1 MSSNVDVISA
11 GLYRPLKSGKGYDAF
26 IKGTNCK
33 VTSLSSGDTFTTVKH
48 MRDWVNK
55 HKEQTILLAPGLR
68 GKSLAATA
76 QNIYRFLYDHIQ
88 YRADGD
94 MQNLKSPGCTWATR
108 KEGADC
114 KTFSIFASSILSN
127 LGIQHSI
134 RQVTQPG
141 YYPDQ
146 YTHVY
151 VVIPRNQK
159 LTKLTNNEKVFVI
172 DATRHQNIEVDFI
185 KKHDTLML
193 HQGLSSPAAYRRPAT
208 KKRAR
213 GLNGVAVSTVSRD
226 LTDLLNVLIMAGVP
240 QSQMKQ
246 VQDEAV
252 SYLNQGLDPEFKIN
266 TDSITVGS
274 KTIPFFP
281 AGLKA
286 PGLGFD
292 PVTIGVI
299 SQAAGSGGG
308 AGDAAGVMSGVLEGL
323 NIKQNIALVTKY
335 GLSSWGASGSPER
348 NAEHWER
355 YTKPALEQLV
365 NNLSSYK
372 NIQFDL
378 NKLQAFVD
386 IFYSFVKGL
395 RDNHSKARSTRE
407 GNQWSMDTIKQ
418 VESQVINPLVS
429 KLKAAGIQVST
440 YTADPQANAFR
451 VPFDNR
457 TLTNSNPDRYLPSSV
472 KQYNITVPQSLINE
486 ATGVNTNLPSGEE
499 LAQGNQFGSGSGSGS
514 STGGNTNYPT
524 TGNYTTGNGTVGST
538 TATAGGISPGMILLV
553 AAGAGL
559 AYTQLNK
566 KKKST
571 TTAKTKK

>member
-1 MSSNVDVISA
+1 VSTNVDVISA

-48 MRDWVNK
+48 MRDWVQK
-55 HKEQTILLAPGLR
+55 HKEQTILLAPRLR
-68 GKSLAATA
+68 GKSLVATA
-76 QNIYRFLYDHIQ
+76 QNIYQFLYDHIQ

-114 KTFSIFASSILSN
+114 KTFSIFASSILTN

-151 VVIPRNQK
+151 IVIPHNQK
-159 LTKLTNNEKVFVI
+159 LTKLTNEKVIVI
-172 DATRHQNIEVDFI
+172 DATRHQNTEVDFI

-208 KKRAR
+208 RKKAR
-213 GLNGVAVSTVSRD
+213 GLNGVAVSTISRD

-266 TDSITVGS
+266 YDSITVGS

-281 AGLKA
+281 NGLKA

-365 NNLSSYK
+365 KNLSSYK
-372 NIQFDL
+372 NVQFDL

-386 IFYSFVKGL
+386 IYYSFVKGL

-429 KLKAAGIQVST
+429 KLKAAGVQVST
-440 YTADPQANAFR
+440 YTADPMASQFS
-451 VPFDNR
+451 VPFDHR
-457 TLTNSNPDRYLPSSV
+457 TLTNSNPDRYLPSTV
-472 KQYNITVPQSLINE
+472 KQYSITVPQSLLNQS
-486 ATGVNTNLPSGEE
+486 TGVNTNLPSGQQ
-499 LAQGNQFGSGSGSGS
+499 LAQGNQFGSGSGSS
-514 STGGNTNYPT
+514 SNSGNTNYPT
-524 TGNYTTGNGTVGST
+524 TTGNYTNSTGNFNP
-538 TATAGGISPGMILLV
+538 APKTAGGISPGMILLV

-559 AYTQLNK
+559 AYTQMNK
-566 KKKST
+566 KKPAT
-571 TTAKTKK
+571 PAKTKK